1 MRQSNHLDQ
10 ACFGGGGERGL
21 PGGGPKK
28 GGGRTLET
36 NKGVLTAKRKKALL
50 LSLGGR
56 QFLFT

>member
-1 MRQSNHLDQ
+1 MRQPNNLDQ
-10 ACFGGGGERGL
+10 ACFGRGERGL

-56 QFLFT
+56 QFLFTL